1 MPKAATVRPSRLF
14 ERGGCPLPARD
25 DLREREGYGLALLQ
39 ILEDRY
45 NKKPVVIAAFQLP
58 VQNWHESLG
67 EPTIADA
74 IMDRLAAAAHVLD
87 LKGDSLRKKLNKN

>member
-1 MPKAATVRPSRLF
+1 MPKAATVRPSRIF

-45 NKKPVVIAAFQLP
+45 NKKPIVIAAFQLP
-58 VQNWHESLG
+58 
-67 EPTIADA
+67 
-74 IMDRLAAAAHVLD
+74 
-87 LKGDSLRKKLNKN
+87 